1 MKLQSIFA
9 WSILLQFSMGFDLFL
24 LFVKI
29 NFSRGKA
36 QEQDE
41 MPINP
46 QKNDTVELYVDA
58 WDMPEFWSILLAAEK
73 QLCPMNDDK

>member
-1 MKLQSIFA
+1 
-9 WSILLQFSMGFDLFL
+9 MGFDLFL

-29 NFSRGKA
+29 NFSLGKA

-58 WDMPEFWSILLAAEK
+58 
-73 QLCPMNDDK
+73 

>member
-9 WSILLQFSMGFDLFL
+9 WSTLLQFSMGFDLFL

-58 WDMPEFWSILLAAEK
+58 WVMSEFWSILLAAEK